1 MAGGYLFY
9 KQRNRMIRAGDI
21 AKGVFL
27 LIKNDPY
34 EVVEREFVSPG
45 KGSAF
50 VRLKLKNLKSGQVLK
65 QVNKTHETL
74 EEIQVVDKPY
84 QYLYAD
90 DDKYHFMDTKTYEQI
105 EVLKTGHE
113 EKLLYLREGNEYQLV
128 LWDADPIE
136 IEIPYKMAFTVT
148 EAQNA
153 IKGDTVTGGT
163 KPVTLDT
170 GLVVRVP
177 LFIKQGD
184 KVLVNTETN
193 EYVERVNS

>member
-1 MAGGYLFY
+1 
-9 KQRNRMIRAGDI
+9 MIRAGEI
-21 AKGVFL
+21 SKGVFL
-27 LIKNDPY
+27 LIKGDPY

-50 VRLKLKNLKSGQVLK
+50 VRLKMKNLKTGQVLK
-65 QVNKTHETL
+65 QTTKTQESV
-74 EEIQVVDKPY
+74 EDIQVDYQPC

-90 DDKYHFMDTKTYEQI
+90 DAKYHFMDTKTYEQI
-105 EVLKTGHE
+105 EVHKVGLEDRQSFLK
-113 EKLLYLREGNEYQLV
+113 EGEVFQLV
-128 LWDADPIE
+128 IWDNSPID
-136 IEIPYKMAFTVT
+136 IVIPYKMAFIVK

-163 KPVTLDT
+163 KPVTLET

-184 KVLVNTETN
+184 KVLINTETQ

>member
-1 MAGGYLFY
+1 
-9 KQRNRMIRAGDI
+9 MIRAGEI
-21 AKGVFL
+21 AKGVHL
-27 LIKNDPY
+27 LIKDDPY
-34 EVVEREFVSPG
+34 EVVEREFVNPG

-50 VRLKLKNLKSGQVLK
+50 VRLKMKNLRTGQVLK
-65 QVNKTHETL
+65 QTAKTQESL
-74 EEIQVVDKPY
+74 EDIQVDNIY
-84 QYLYAD
+84 AQYLYAD
-90 DDKYHFMDTKTYEQI
+90 ENNYHFMDTKTYEQF
-105 EVLKTGHE
+105 EVHRTGLE
-113 EKLLYLREGNEYQLV
+113 EKQQYLKEGEVYQLV
-128 LWDADPIE
+128 IWEGKPIDV
-136 IEIPYKMAFTVT
+136 IIPYKMPFEVK

-163 KPVTLDT
+163 KPVTLET